1 MDDVIYRFLRLI
13 YIINGKLHGGLKI
26 PLEDKIHIFAPQCN
40 ILCRS
45 QIDQAAT
52 LSSLIL

>member
-26 PLEDKIHIFAPQCN
+26 WILSSRDENN
-40 ILCRS
+40 IL
-45 QIDQAAT
+45 
-52 LSSLIL
+52 LIRYANAHS